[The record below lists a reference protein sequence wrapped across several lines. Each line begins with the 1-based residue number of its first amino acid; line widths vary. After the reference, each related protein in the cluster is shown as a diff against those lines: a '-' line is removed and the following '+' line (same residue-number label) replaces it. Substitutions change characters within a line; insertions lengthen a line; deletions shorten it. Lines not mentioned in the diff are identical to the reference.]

1 MAMKFRGFELNEP
14 LPELRSP
21 HAFACLRPWVD
32 VGSVGSLT
40 FRSLERHLRAEDVGK
55 LSEPGK
61 FFDFTR
67 YRPTIYT
74 DAEGE
79 RQVTVPNVSVK
90 YAKGSGENDL
100 VFLHLLEPHL
110 NGELFV
116 LCMVQLLKKLGV
128 ERYCL
133 IGGMYDLVPHTKP
146 IMVTGTA
153 TGDMTLK
160 QVRGLNIKASTY
172 EGPTSIAAMVSQEAS
187 KVGIETMGM
196 IAHLPQY
203 AQLEQDHTG
212 RLSLL
217 QILCDLYDIDMDLDR
232 IRQRARR
239 QYDEVTSAM
248 NRSPEVQGLVQK
260 LELEYDER
268 MGIQSES
275 SESQGES
282 TQLAPEVEDF
292 LKKLGEEFNQSS

>member
-1 MAMKFRGFELNEP
+1 MRFRGFDLNEP
-14 LPELRSP
+14 VPELRSP

-40 FRSLERHLRAEDVGK
+40 FRSLERHLAAEDLGQ
-55 LSEPGK
+55 LARPGI

-74 DAEGE
+74 DAEGD
-79 RQVTVPNVSVK
+79 RKVVVPNVSVK
-90 YAKGSGENDL
+90 YARGPGENDL

-110 NGELFV
+110 NGEGFV
-116 LCMVQLLKKLGV
+116 SSIVKLLEKLGV

-160 QVRGLNIKASTY
+160 EVKGLDIKATTY

-203 AQLEQDHTG
+203 AQLERDHTG

-217 QILCDLYDIDMDLDR
+217 EIICQLYDIDMDLDR
-232 IRQRARR
+232 IRQRAKR
-239 QYDEVTSAM
+239 QYDEVTAAM
-248 NRSPEVQGLVQK
+248 NRSPEVQGLVQR
-260 LELEYDER
+260 LESEYEDR
-268 MGIQSES
+268 VGNSDKNKD
-275 SESQGES
+275 ES

-292 LKKLGEEFNQSS
+292 LKKMGEQFNQG